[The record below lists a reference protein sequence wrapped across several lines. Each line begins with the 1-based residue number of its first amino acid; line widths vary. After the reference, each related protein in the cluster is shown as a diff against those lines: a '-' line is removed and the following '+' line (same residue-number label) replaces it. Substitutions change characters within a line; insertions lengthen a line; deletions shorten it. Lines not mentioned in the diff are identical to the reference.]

1 MDDTDRAIVNALQG
15 GFPISETPFADAARN
30 LGLTSDQLI
39 SRIRG
44 LRESGVASRFGPMY
58 NADRF
63 GGHNTLVAM
72 SVPAERFDQVA
83 EIVNSF
89 AEVAHN
95 YQRDHHLNM
104 WFVVAADSRERVA
117 EVLTEVQD
125 RTGLVAH
132 DMPKLTEFHIGL
144 KFEA

>member
-15 GFPISETPFADAARN
+15 GFPLSETPFADAAKA
-30 LGLTSDQLI
+30 LGLTPEQLI
-39 SRIRG
+39 TRIRVMK
-44 LRESGVASRFGPMY
+44 EQGVLSRFGPMY

-72 SVPAERFDQVA
+72 SVPPDRFDEVA

-89 AEVAHN
+89 PEVAHN

-104 WFVVAADSRERVA
+104 WFVIAADSRERVA
-117 EVLTEVQD
+117 RVLTEVQD
-125 RTGLVAH
+125 RTGLPAH

>member
-15 GFPISETPFADAARN
+15 GFPLSETPFADAAKA
-30 LGLTSDQLI
+30 LGLTSEQLI
-39 SRIRG
+39 TRIRVMK
-44 LRESGVASRFGPMY
+44 EQGVLSRFGPMY

-72 SVPAERFDQVA
+72 SVPPDRFDEVA
-83 EIVNSF
+83 AIVNSF
-89 AEVAHN
+89 PEVAHN

-104 WFVVAADSRERVA
+104 WFVVAAESRERVA
-117 EVLTEVQD
+117 WVLTEVQD

>member
-15 GFPISETPFADAARN
+15 GFPVSETPFADAAQS
-30 LGLTSDQLI
+30 LGLSAEQLI
-39 SRIRG
+39 TRIKVLRQRG
-44 LRESGVASRFGPMY
+44 VLSRFGPMY

-72 SVPAERFDQVA
+72 EVPAERFDEVTD
-83 EIVNSF
+83 IVNSF

-95 YQRDHHLNM
+95 YQRDHRLNM
-104 WFVVAADSRERVA
+104 WFVIAAESRERVA
-117 EVLTEVQD
+117 QVLTEVQD
-125 RTGLVAH
+125 RTGLLAH
-132 DMPKLTEFHIGL
+132 DLPKLTEFHIGL

>member
-15 GFPISETPFADAARN
+15 GFPLSETPFADAAKA
-30 LGLTSDQLI
+30 LGLTSEQLI
-39 SRIRG
+39 TRIRVMK
-44 LRESGVASRFGPMY
+44 EQGVLSRFGPMY

-72 SVPAERFDQVA
+72 SVPPDRFDEVA

-89 AEVAHN
+89 PEVAHN

-104 WFVVAADSRERVA
+104 WFVIAADSRERVA
-117 EVLTEVQD
+117 RVLTEVQD
-125 RTGLVAH
+125 RTGLPAH